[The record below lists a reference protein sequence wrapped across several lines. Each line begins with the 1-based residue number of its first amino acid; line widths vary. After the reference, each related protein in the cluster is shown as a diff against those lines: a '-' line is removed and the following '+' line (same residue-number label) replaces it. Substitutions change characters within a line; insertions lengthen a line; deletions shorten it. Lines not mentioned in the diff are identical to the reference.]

1 MHYVVCI
8 RPSLERDNQS
18 ASPQSTP
25 FITAVLLLEFNSFYI
40 YAFAEGPYWGLLLV
54 ESAYQHFPLS
64 HLR

>member
-25 FITAVLLLEFNSFYI
+25 FITAVLLLEFNSFYV
-40 YAFAEGPYWGLLLV
+40 YAFAVYRLGSVLV
-54 ESAYQHFPLS
+54 RLGRLTYLFAI
-64 HLR
+64 